1 MVWVVNDSSAPRQ
14 QRDAAATQQKILDSA
29 ETEFSRHGLKGA
41 RVGAIAKG
49 AGVTTAMIHYYFG
62 NKEGLYR
69 AVLQRPVEQVQD
81 LIDDFDLTQ
90 YDSVEAAMTRLIE
103 LMVTYESAHPQRQM
117 LWFQEANQNGGEYFK
132 EGNWP
137 GIYKQM
143 LVVLDRGIREG
154 VFRPIE
160 DRLLTL
166 LHIIGLVIFYFT
178 VHENWKHV
186 TPDVDR
192 FSAEEI
198 QKHTDAATT
207 FVLQGLKQF

>member
-1 MVWVVNDSSAPRQ
+1 
-14 QRDAAATQQKILDSA
+14 
-29 ETEFSRHGLKGA
+29 
-41 RVGAIAKG
+41 
-49 AGVTTAMIHYYFG
+49 MIHYYFG